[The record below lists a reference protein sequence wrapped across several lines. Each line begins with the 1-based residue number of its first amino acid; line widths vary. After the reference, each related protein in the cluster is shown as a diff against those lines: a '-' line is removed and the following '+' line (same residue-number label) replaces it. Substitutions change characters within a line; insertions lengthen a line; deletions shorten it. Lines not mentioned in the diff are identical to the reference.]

1 MSNKKWKDKQQII
14 DIKKDESIHFGLS
27 DILAC
32 KNWLKF
38 FSALTLW

>member
-14 DIKKDESIHFGLS
+14 DFEKYETIHFGLS

-32 KNWLKF
+32 KNWF
-38 FSALTLW
+38 